1 MAINFPNSPSNG
13 ATHTVGNITYV
24 YDSSKG
30 VWKDSPAGLTQGI
43 DALTDVDISTSAP
56 TNGQILEYNST
67 SGKFVPADSSAG
79 VTVYATINDLPLT
92 GVTEGS
98 MALVDSTDKLY
109 IFSDTGWYSIALVN
123 TSPSISGVNTA
134 YTLAMDG
141 TALTISVTAS
151 DPEGIPITY
160 SIVSDTSGNIATV
173 AQGTGSNTNQWT
185 ITPSTNTAHAG
196 SFTLVFRASDGTNVA
211 SASSTFT
218 LAFAHIDSKY
228 TSMLLTSVGAN
239 NGVNNSYTDSSASAH
254 TITRNGDTNQV
265 TFSPYRHGGYSAY
278 FDGNGDN
285 LNMPN
290 DSSFN
295 LNGEFCIEFWVYL
308 QGSGYSATVQ
318 RVIAPNSSGYN
329 TAPYISIGNDTGI
342 TGGPAVAGVLCATR
356 AVGAGNPQ
364 MHANTTGTTAT
375 GTYKQIPLNKWT
387 HCALTRDSSNVVR
400 MWQDGVLVATN
411 TETSA
416 FDFTYGSTVGPRI
429 GQSGWAPSSTAESLT
444 GFLSDFRIV
453 KGSAVY
459 TSAFTPP
466 DERLTAITNTSLLTC
481 HLPYI
486 KDGSTN
492 GHSIT
497 VNGNTA
503 IEPWAP
509 YDNRGYVA
517 SDHGGSGYFD
527 GNADYLVAPAGTV
540 SSQNNSADFNFS
552 SGSWTW
558 EAWIY
563 PVDLANP
570 SAQHVFTAR
579 YDVNNR
585 SSLYYNNSGGHITYW
600 SNGSARIEGGA
611 LKTHRWH
618 HLAIVS
624 NGTTTTM
631 YVNGVSKGTTT
642 HVQSNYDQTIYV
654 GVAAG
659 SSIESASYMNG
670 NIADARIVKGTA
682 VYTGNFTPPT
692 GPLTQTGGTYPST
705 TNVNTSITSG
715 HTKLLLPCDDASIID
730 KSQSIRDIRVVGS
743 LVSSSTQTKFGST
756 SIKYNGSDARAY
768 LRTGNLFNLGTGE
781 FTVECWFYKDAT
793 GTGMILDAR
802 PSDTGVPWL
811 LGVST
816 SEYVFFYD
824 GSSYTA
830 SVALSQN
837 TWTHIAVTRDSS
849 NVLRIF
855 LDGTVRHTTNSYT
868 TNLTATDQTV
878 TGVNAGY
885 PSDYISGYIEDL
897 RVTKGKAHYT
907 ANFTA
912 PTAALGG

>member
-24 YDSSKG
+24 YDSAKG
-30 VWKDSPAGLTQGI
+30 VWKDSPAGLTQSI

-56 TNGQILEYNST
+56 TNGQILEYNSS

-123 TSPSISGVNTA
+123 TSPSISGVNPA

-196 SFTLVFRASDGTNVA
+196 NFTLVFRASDGTNVA

-265 TFSPYRHGGYSAY
+265 TFSPYRHGGYSTY
-278 FDGNGDN
+278 LDGNGDH
-285 LNMPN
+285 LIMPN

-318 RVIAPNSSGYN
+318 RVIAPNSSAYN

-356 AVGAGNPQ
+356 AVNAGNPQ

-411 TETSA
+411 TDSTA
-416 FDFTYGSTVGPRI
+416 FDFTYGSTVGPKI

-497 VNGNTA
+497 VNGNTTT
-503 IEPWAP
+503 EPWAP
-509 YDNRGYVA
+509 YDNAGYVA
-517 SDHGGSGYFD
+517 SNHGGSAYFD
-527 GNADYLVAPAGTV
+527 GNGDYFDAASTTAFDFGTGDFTVEFWIYLDNISGEKIFFETRAGHTDAGLLIMLNSGVIKTLTSGAVRTTGGTSIRLFEWFHVAVVRDSTSLRTYLNGTLE
-540 SSQNNSADFNFS
+540 
-552 SGSWTW
+552 SGSTS
-558 EAWIY
+558 Y
-563 PVDLANP
+563 S
-570 SAQHVFTAR
+570 SAI
-579 YDVNNR
+579 
-585 SSLYYNNSGGHITYW
+585 NSPF
-600 SNGSARIEGGA
+600 NKARIAARFDGA
-611 LKTHRWH
+611 N
-618 HLAIVS
+618 IPSGNVS
-624 NGTTTTM
+624 DIR
-631 YVNGVSKGTTT
+631 V
-642 HVQSNYDQTIYV
+642 
-654 GVAAG
+654 
-659 SSIESASYMNG
+659 
-670 NIADARIVKGTA
+670 VKGTA

-692 GPLTQTGGTYPST
+692 APLTQTGGTYPST

-730 KSQSIRDIRVVGS
+730 KSQSIRDIRVLGAFA
-743 LVSSSTQTKFGST
+743 SSSTQTKFGTT
-756 SIKYNGSDARAY
+756 SIKYNGSDARAF
-768 LRTGNLFNLGTGE
+768 LRSGNLFNLGTGE
-781 FTVECWFYKDAT
+781 FTVECWLYKDAT
-793 GTGMILDAR
+793 GTAIILDAR
-802 PSDTGVPWL
+802 PSNSGAPWY
-811 LGVST
+811 LGVDYQ
-816 SEYVFFYD
+816 EKPFFYD
-824 GSSYTA
+824 GSSYT
-830 SVALSQN
+830 STTALSTN
-837 TWTHIAVTRDSS
+837 TWAHIAVTRDSS
-849 NVLRIF
+849 NVLRVF
-855 LDGTVRHTTNSYT
+855 LNGTVEHTTNSYT

-878 TGVNAGY
+878 TGVRAGF
-885 PSDYISGYIEDL
+885 PGDYFSGYIEDL
-897 RVTKGKAHYT
+897 RVTKGKARYT

-912 PTAALGG
+912 PTAALDA

>member
-24 YDSSKG
+24 YDSAKG
-30 VWKDSPAGLTQGI
+30 LWKDSPAGLTQGI
-43 DALTDVDISTSAP
+43 DDLTDVDISTAAP

-109 IFSDTGWYSIALVN
+109 IFSDTGWYSIAIVN

-218 LAFAHIDSKY
+218 LAFAFIDSNH
-228 TSMLLTSVGAN
+228 TTMLLTSVGAN

-254 TITRNGDTNQV
+254 TITKYGDTNQV
-265 TFSPYRHGGYSAY
+265 TFSPYRHGGYSVL
-278 FDGNGDN
+278 FDGNDHLSVPANAGFDFGTGDWT
-285 LNMPN
+285 
-290 DSSFN
+290 
-295 LNGEFCIEFWVYL
+295 IEVWVWL
-308 QGSGYSATVQ
+308 TRHTGSY
-318 RVIAPNSSGYN
+318 
-329 TAPYISIGNDTGI
+329 APYAGNRYRLITNDTSNPAGKAYVSIGNDHSSDG
-342 TGGPAVAGVLCATR
+342 AGYLCATTGI
-356 AVGAGNPQ
+356 AAPYDSDFIASNTVPVEQWVHCAFSKASGTLKIYQNGTQVASGSDSQSWDFSDSDGLSIGKAGW
-364 MHANTTGTTAT
+364 NTAEYFHGYMRDLRITKGTGRYTAT
-375 GTYKQIPLNKWT
+375 DESANIPNEPM
-387 HCALTRDSSNVVR
+387 AAD
-400 MWQDGVLVATN
+400 TN
-411 TETSA
+411 T
-416 FDFTYGSTVGPRI
+416 
-429 GQSGWAPSSTAESLT
+429 Q
-444 GFLSDFRIV
+444 
-453 KGSAVY
+453 
-459 TSAFTPP
+459 
-466 DERLTAITNTSLLTC
+466 LLTC
-481 HLPYI
+481 HAAYI
-486 KDGSTN
+486 GDATYTPNVTPISHIVGATGDCK
-492 GHSIT
+492 
-497 VNGNTA
+497 
-503 IEPWAP
+503 IEPWSP
-509 YDNRGYVA
+509 YDNAGYVA
-517 SDHGGSGYFD
+517 SNHGGSAYFD
-527 GNADYLVAPAGTV
+527 DNGDYLSIAA
-540 SSQNNSADFNFS
+540 SADFNFS
-552 SGSWTW
+552 SGSWTA
-558 EAWIY
+558 EAW
-563 PVDLANP
+563 VR
-570 SAQHVFTAR
+570 SESWTESQHVFSL
-579 YDVNNR
+579 YSDNSNR
-585 SSLYYNNSGGHITYW
+585 SSLYYNSSAQKITYW
-600 SNGSARIEGGA
+600 SNGTPRIEGPQ
-611 LKTHRWH
+611 LYPHRWY
-618 HLAIVS
+618 HLALSS

-631 YVNGVSKGTTT
+631 YIDGRAHSSTTT
-642 HVQSNYDQTIYV
+642 YTQTNANMAVYV
-654 GVAAG
+654 GCAWNTAG
-659 SSIESASYMNG
+659 SPNPSTTSLMHG
-670 NIADARIVKGTA
+670 NISDLRFVKGTA

-692 GPLTQTGGTYPST
+692 GPLTQTGGTYPSS

-768 LRTGNLFNLGTGE
+768 LRTGDLFNLGTGE
-781 FTVECWFYKDAT
+781 FTVECWLYKDAT

-837 TWTHIAVTRDSS
+837 TWTHIAVSRDSS

-855 LDGTVRHTTNSYT
+855 LDGTVRHTTNNYT
-868 TNLTATDQTV
+868 VNLTAADQTV

-897 RVTKGKAHYT
+897 RVTKGKARYT

>member
-24 YDSSKG
+24 YDSAKG
-30 VWKDSPAGLTQGI
+30 LWKDSPAGLTQGI

-123 TSPSISGVNTA
+123 TSPSISGVNPS

-196 SFTLVFRASDGTNVA
+196 NFTLVFRASDGTNVA

-228 TSMLLTSVGAN
+228 TTMLLTSVGAN

-265 TFSPYRHGGYSAY
+265 AYSPYRHGGYSTY
-278 FDGNGDN
+278 FDGTGDN
-285 LNMPN
+285 LVVA
-290 DSSFN
+290 DHADLDGFSGDFTLEFWFYATSSGDWRTLLTKGTSATTGPYLIYQRNANIALYLSSNGTGHDIASGVIVSTGGVTLNTWHHFALSRDGN
-295 LNGEFCIEFWVYL
+295 SYRSFLNGSLVNTIT
-308 QGSGYSATVQ
+308 S
-318 RVIAPNSSGYN
+318 SSG
-329 TAPYISIGNDTGI
+329 
-342 TGGPAVAGVLCATR
+342 
-356 AVGAGNPQ
+356 
-364 MHANTTGTTAT
+364 
-375 GTYKQIPLNKWT
+375 
-387 HCALTRDSSNVVR
+387 
-400 MWQDGVLVATN
+400 LVAN
-411 TETSA
+411 SQNVGIGAANNGTEA
-416 FDFTYGSTVGPRI
+416 F
-429 GQSGWAPSSTAESLT
+429 T
-444 GFLSDFRIV
+444 GYMRDVRIV
-453 KGSAVY
+453 NGTAIY
-459 TSAFTPP
+459 TTNFTPP
-466 DERLTAITNTSLLTC
+466 TEPLQAVTNTSLLTC

-486 KDGSTN
+486 ADGSTN

-497 VNGNTA
+497 VNAA

-509 YDNRGYVA
+509 YDNRGYTA
-517 SDHGGSGYFD
+517 SDNGGSAFFD
-527 GNADYLVAPAGTV
+527 GTGDYLGIPDDAGFDMDGEYAIEFWFYSYGTQPNSYPTLFGTKSSSWGAGAMGLRYSPTGYSRKVALVRNG
-540 SSQNNSADFNFS
+540 
-552 SGSWTW
+552 
-558 EAWIY
+558 
-563 PVDLANP
+563 
-570 SAQHVFTAR
+570 
-579 YDVNNR
+579 
-585 SSLYYNNSGGHITYW
+585 YNNVATGY
-600 SNGSARIEGGA
+600 
-611 LKTHRWH
+611 
-618 HLAIVS
+618 AIVS
-624 NGTTTTM
+624 TNTFSEDSWHHVALTRDSSDNWRLF
-631 YVNGVSKGTTT
+631 VNGKAEGTAITAT
-642 HVQSNYDQTIYV
+642 DDHDWAHGGGAMVGANVWDGNY
-654 GVAAG
+654 
-659 SSIESASYMNG
+659 SYFAG
-670 NIADARIVKGTA
+670 NISDLRVVKGSV

-692 GPLTQTGGTYPST
+692 GPLTQTGGTYSST

-756 SIKYNGSDARAY
+756 SIKYNGSDARAF
-768 LRTGNLFNLGTGE
+768 LRTGDLFKLGTGE
-781 FTVECWFYKDAT
+781 FTVECWLYKDAT

-802 PSDTGVPWL
+802 PSNSGAPWL

-816 SEYVFFYD
+816 TEYVFFYD

-855 LDGTVRHTTNSYT
+855 LDGTIRHTTNSYT
-868 TNLTATDQTV
+868 ANLTATDQTV

-912 PTAALGG
+912 PTAALDA